1 MGGEDLVLRLCDH
14 GAEVL
19 GIDRTTEEIAS
30 RRAAAEHIAPPV
42 VAYLADVPA
51 LVTRWLPGGDVP
63 LEDMRT
69 PVVMAQ
75 VAAMLRRLHAT
86 PALPSAFAI
95 FRLVEEQRALAD
107 GLPDSYDAPARAG
120 PSHRGRMRP
129 QPPRARPGLL
139 PQRPADRQLRARW
152 RARVHRRLGVR
163 GDERPLL
170 RPRQPVGQQRL
181 FEADD
186 DRALLE
192 LYWDEPVTD
201 ARFASLQL
209 FRIMS
214 DFREAMWGVVQLRR
228 LEPRLRLRRLRAT
241 STSGGSSARR
251 PTRGW
256 RSGWPLPRPRELP
269 DRARVVIVGGGVGG
283 TSIAYHLAAL
293 GERDVVLVDRA
304 ELTSGS
310 TFHSAGLVGQL
321 RGSVSLTRMMMDS
334 VELYRRL
341 GDACGWV
348 ECGGLR
354 LACTPEREEELHR
367 QVGWSRTFGLP
378 LELLSADEAAAL
390 FPLMSTDGVRAA
402 SYLPT
407 DGYLDPSQLTYALA
421 EGAREGGCRIFTH
434 TRVTAI
440 DVDDGR
446 VRGVQ
451 TEWGPIEAEV
461 VVNAGGMFAAEIG
474 RMAGVRV
481 PVVPFAHEYL
491 VTQPFRERDGSHL
504 PTLRDP
510 DLLVY
515 YREEGGGLVMGGYER
530 HSAPWSL
537 RPDGLDAIA
546 PDFNGILLEEDWDRF
561 EEIAVNSRRRVPAM
575 EDVKV
580 TRLINGPEGF
590 TPDNEFCLGES
601 EVRGFFVAAG
611 FCAHGLAG
619 AGGIGKAMAE
629 WIVAGEPAMDLWEM
643 DVRRFGAHYRSPSY
657 TLKRTREVY
666 ETYYD
671 IKYPGHE
678 RKAGRP
684 LRVSSAYA
692 WHRDHGAAFG
702 EKSGWER
709 VNWYE
714 SNAPA
719 GDEGAAPARLGGPA
733 VVAGDRRRARR
744 LPRARG
750 ALRRVVVRQ
759 DRGRA
764 ARAPRRSWSGCATTA
779 SRATSAQI
787 TYTQM
792 LNARGGIECDFT
804 VTRVEEELFSIVT
817 GTAFGNHDLSWI
829 RRNAPARRVRARQR
843 RDRALGV
850 LRALGPARPRR
861 ARAADARPARLRL
874 HDACATWPSAT
885 CRCAR
890 CA

>member
-1 MGGEDLVLRLCDH
+1 
-14 GAEVL
+14 
-19 GIDRTTEEIAS
+19 
-30 RRAAAEHIAPPV
+30 
-42 VAYLADVPA
+42 
-51 LVTRWLPGGDVP
+51 
-63 LEDMRT
+63 
-69 PVVMAQ
+69 
-75 VAAMLRRLHAT
+75 
-86 PALPSAFAI
+86 
-95 FRLVEEQRALAD
+95 
-107 GLPDSYDAPARAG
+107 
-120 PSHRGRMRP
+120 
-129 QPPRARPGLL
+129 
-139 PQRPADRQLRARW
+139 
-152 RARVHRRLGVR
+152 
-163 GDERPLL
+163 
-170 RPRQPVGQQRL
+170 
-181 FEADD
+181 
-186 DRALLE
+186 
-192 LYWDEPVTD
+192 
-201 ARFASLQL
+201 
-209 FRIMS
+209 
-214 DFREAMWGVVQLRR
+214 
-228 LEPRLRLRRLRAT
+228 
-241 STSGGSSARR
+241 
-251 PTRGW
+251 
-256 RSGWPLPRPRELP
+256 LPRPRELP
-269 DRARVVIVGGGVGG
+269 ERARVVIVGGGVGG
-283 TSIAYHLAAL
+283 TSIAYHLAQL

-334 VELYRRL
+334 VALYREL

-421 EGAREGGCRIFTH
+421 EGARAGGCRIYTH
-434 TRVTAI
+434 TRVSAI
-440 DVDDGR
+440 DVEAGR

-491 VTQPFRERDGSHL
+491 VTQPFRERDDGHL

-530 HSAPWSL
+530 RSAPWSL
-537 RPDGLDAIA
+537 RPDGLDAIP

-561 EEIAVNSRRRVPAM
+561 EEIALNSRKRVPAM

-580 TRLINGPEGF
+580 TRLINGPEAF
-590 TPDNEFCLGES
+590 TPDNEFLLGES

-619 AGGIGKAMAE
+619 AGGLGKAMAE

-643 DVRRFGAHYRSPSY
+643 DVRRFGAHYRSPGY

-678 RKAGRP
+678 REAGRP

-719 GDEGAAPARLGGPA
+719 GEEALRPRGWAGRLWSPAVGAEHVACRERAALFDESSFAKIEVAGSGAADYLEWLC
-733 VVAGDRRRARR
+733 DN
-744 LPRARG
+744 
-750 ALRRVVVRQ
+750 RV
-759 DRGRA
+759 
-764 ARAPRRSWSGCATTA
+764 ARAVG
-779 SRATSAQI
+779 QI

-804 VTRVEEELFSIVT
+804 VTRVEDELFSIVT
-817 GTAFGNHDLSWI
+817 GTAFGTHDLSWI
-829 RRNAPARRVRARQR
+829 RRNAPADGSVRVSDVTSRWACFGLWGPRARDVLAPLTSDPLDFGYMTMRELAVGDVPVRALRVTFTGELGWELYCPTEFGAALWRTLWEAGEPHGLAAGGYRAIDTLRLEKGYRVWAADITPDETPHEAGLGFCVAKDKEFAGRDALEGRAPTKRLRCLVLEDPRSVALGNEPVRVDGEIVGRVTTGGYGYTVGRSIAYAYLPPEHEVGTAVEVDIFGRWIAGEVAAEPLFDPRGERVR
-843 RDRALGV
+843 V
-850 LRALGPARPRR
+850 
-861 ARAADARPARLRL
+861 
-874 HDACATWPSAT
+874 
-885 CRCAR
+885 
-890 CA
+890 